1 MHNLAIYIGTSA
13 RDILQY
19 RALINSI
26 KVYNV
31 DNIPVFTCVND
42 KDYDRFTSE
51 FADSGV
57 TFIKDGDVY
66 NTDNVQNVWYKQ
78 QLIKMN
84 FWRLGLTKHMIQI
97 DSDSFFIKNFRIS
110 DFMVDEN
117 TPYTVFHENKEL
129 KEFFSKHNLFEMN
142 QEKDGDYFCGQGFA
156 GNSTKIREVFNTS
169 HIKAEYDY
177 GHPPCIWSNKVWE
190 MLYTQYVEPN
200 NLTYEKLLEY
210 ANSEQQWYGETLIA
224 LNLFPIFPRE
234 NYFKTF
240 HYQLNQREFLAV
252 DKLSSLKYNYHGI
265 CLQSNWCPTY
275 APEFKLVYEHFFD
288 SNLEPKRER

>member
-169 HIKAEYDY
+169 HIKAE
-177 GHPPCIWSNKVWE
+177 
-190 MLYTQYVEPN
+190 
-200 NLTYEKLLEY
+200 
-210 ANSEQQWYGETLIA
+210 
-224 LNLFPIFPRE
+224 
-234 NYFKTF
+234 
-240 HYQLNQREFLAV
+240 
-252 DKLSSLKYNYHGI
+252 
-265 CLQSNWCPTY
+265 
-275 APEFKLVYEHFFD
+275 
-288 SNLEPKRER
+288 